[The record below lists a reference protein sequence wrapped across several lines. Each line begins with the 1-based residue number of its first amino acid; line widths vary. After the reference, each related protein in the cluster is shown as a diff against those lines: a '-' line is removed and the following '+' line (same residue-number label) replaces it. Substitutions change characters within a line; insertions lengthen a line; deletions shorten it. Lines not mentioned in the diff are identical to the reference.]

1 MDKLKKWLPLII
13 VAVVLLWGYSSFKGF
28 NNSAVVYQEDAK
40 TAWSNVESS
49 YQRRA
54 DLIPNLV
61 NTVKGYASHESET
74 LEAVIKARA
83 SATSTKID
91 ASNLTEENMAAYQ
104 KAQQGLS
111 GALGRLMVVS
121 EKYPDLKANTNFLE
135 LQSQLEGT
143 ENRINVE
150 RNRFNGLVNNYNKHI
165 KIFPNSMFAG
175 MLNFEE
181 MSRYKSAEGSE
192 KAPEVKF

>member
-13 VAVVLLWGYSSFKGF
+13 VGLFLMWGYGSFKGF
-28 NNSAVVYQEDAK
+28 NNTAVTYQEDAK

-61 NTVKGYASHESET
+61 NTVKGYAAHESET

-104 KAQQGLS
+104 RAQQGLA
-111 GALGRLMVVS
+111 GALGKLMVVA

-150 RNRFNGLVNNYNKHI
+150 RNRFNGLVNTYNKHI
-165 KIFPNSMFAG
+165 KIFPNSIFAG

>member
-1 MDKLKKWLPLII
+1 
-13 VAVVLLWGYSSFKGF
+13 
-28 NNSAVVYQEDAK
+28 
-40 TAWSNVESS
+40 
-49 YQRRA
+49 
-54 DLIPNLV
+54 LIPNLV
-61 NTVKGYASHESET
+61 NTVKGYAAHESET

-104 KAQQGLS
+104 RAQQGLA
-111 GALGRLMVVS
+111 GALGRLMVVA
-121 EKYPDLKANTNFLE
+121 EKYPDLKANTDFLE

-150 RNRFNGLVNNYNKHI
+150 RNRFNALVNTYNKHI
-165 KIFPNSMFAG
+165 KIFPNSVFAG